1 MGSLLMHRKT
11 NRPISICEFSI
22 RTKSIDP
29 IRITEKSILL
39 KIGRQ
44 RLKFCLHPLKK
55 RKKRCLLQPKMQN
68 KHHFFGMDRFPSVI
82 SKNKQTHIAPFG
94 IPLRHSGHGAWIM
107 VRRIPVLGW
116 QRHRVPAQDSLLH
129 GKDTLSDNVGHC
141 GSFVFW
147 KHPGRYPEQS
157 GYPHCQARKTGR

>member
-82 SKNKQTHIAPFG
+82 SKNKTKTHSP
-94 IPLRHSGHGAWIM
+94 
-107 VRRIPVLGW
+107 VR
-116 QRHRVPAQDSLLH
+116 
-129 GKDTLSDNVGHC
+129 DTLAAFRSRSLDYGAENPGARMAKASSANARF
-141 GSFVFW
+141 SFAW
-147 KHPGRYPEQS
+147 KRHVVR
-157 GYPHCQARKTGR
+157 